1 MIKVTIPV
9 RQPLKAM
16 NAETVDNAGT
26 ETIVMLVTASTNDLV
41 SPQILC
47 RTPEAAEA
55 TSGKRQAATT

>member
-16 NAETVDNAGT
+16 NAETVDNAGI

-41 SPQILC
+41 SPEVL
-47 RTPEAAEA
+47 RRAPEAKEA
-55 TSGKRQAATT
+55 TSSKPQAATT